1 MIHLE
6 VIMVVEMVILLV
18 KVVLLAALFGYLILS
33 FVETH
38 KTEPD
43 KSDGIVKDE
52 SGDIIS
58 IDDIPFDEYM
68 ESL

>member
-1 MIHLE
+1 
-6 VIMVVEMVILLV
+6 MVVKMVILLV
-18 KVVLLAALFGYLILS
+18 KVVLLAVAFGYLISS
-33 FVETH
+33 FVEPH
-38 KTEPD
+38 KPKSD

>member
-1 MIHLE
+1 MI
-6 VIMVVEMVILLV
+6 ILLV
-18 KVVLLAALFGYLILS
+18 KVVLLAALFGYLIFS

-43 KSDGIVKDE
+43 KSTGIVEDE

-58 IDDIPFDEYM
+58 IDGIPFDEYM